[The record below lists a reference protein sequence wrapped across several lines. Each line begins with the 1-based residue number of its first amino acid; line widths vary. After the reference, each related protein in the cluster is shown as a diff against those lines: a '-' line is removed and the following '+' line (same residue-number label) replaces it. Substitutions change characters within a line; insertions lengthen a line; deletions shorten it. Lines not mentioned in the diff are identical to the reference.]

1 VGWRFDVQNNET
13 VVEQGDLEER
23 EGESETVADIVE
35 SQLAVA
41 FVGSHAAAAAAAA
54 VVDAAIEM
62 EMKSA
67 MTLVKGRRSTA
78 EEDVTKEEK
87 HKKLKKCPVM
97 CVRD

>member
-1 VGWRFDVQNNET
+1 M
-13 VVEQGDLEER
+13 
-23 EGESETVADIVE
+23 ADIVE

-41 FVGSHAAAAAAAA
+41 FVGSHAAAAAA

-62 EMKSA
+62 EVKSA

-78 EEDVTKEEK
+78 EEDVKKEEK

-97 CVRD
+97 CVRDWMSI

>member
-1 VGWRFDVQNNET
+1 
-13 VVEQGDLEER
+13 
-23 EGESETVADIVE
+23 
-35 SQLAVA
+35 
-41 FVGSHAAAAAAAA
+41 
-54 VVDAAIEM
+54 M